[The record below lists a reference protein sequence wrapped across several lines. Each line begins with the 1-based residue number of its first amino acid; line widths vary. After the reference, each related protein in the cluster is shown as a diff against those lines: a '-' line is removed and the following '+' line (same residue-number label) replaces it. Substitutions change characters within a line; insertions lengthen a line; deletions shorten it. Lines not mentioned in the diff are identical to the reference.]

1 MVVAR
6 FCFKPEYAHMFIDN
20 GEQGQTITE
29 VTFDDPMELV
39 EVCRDFE
46 PYLQNC
52 TALVDG
58 KIIDLRAA
66 SGL

>member
-6 FCFKPEYAHMFIDN
+6 FSFKPQYAHMFIED
-20 GEQGQTITE
+20 GERGQTITE
-29 VTFDDPMELV
+29 VTFDNPMDLIEI
-39 EVCRDFE
+39 CREFE
-46 PYLQNC
+46 PYLLNC

-66 SGL
+66 SGI